1 MGIRSGNVSWALEIT
16 GKPRKAAAKAQ
27 GLRRAFSTA
36 NFQLLHAS
44 LNPPS
49 SLNFQGM
56 ASGESRGM
64 HPPLP
69 LRLDGSKQES
79 FLTTGDK
86 NTAPIDSKD

>member
-1 MGIRSGNVSWALEIT
+1 LITRIHPFLFLISCFPDYSSVSRLHPLKTARS
-16 GKPRKAAAKAQ
+16 
-27 GLRRAFSTA
+27 
-36 NFQLLHAS
+36 QLLHAS

-69 LRLDGSKQES
+69 LRLDGSKHES
-79 FLTTGDK
+79 LLTAGDK
-86 NTAPIDSKD
+86 NSAPIDSKD